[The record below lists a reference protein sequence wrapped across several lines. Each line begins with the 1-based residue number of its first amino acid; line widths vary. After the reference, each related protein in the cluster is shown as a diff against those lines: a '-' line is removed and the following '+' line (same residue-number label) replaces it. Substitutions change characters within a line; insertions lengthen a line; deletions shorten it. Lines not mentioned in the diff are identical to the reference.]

1 MVEILIVNWRKLPM
15 MRLFP
20 IFVPLLFSLAAAAQ
34 SREPMIVDEKASAAY
49 RWLNKA
55 VLESRPLDD
64 MEDLTTWSSFTT
76 SGGAI
81 VDARKVMKTVDSNAT
96 VALISL
102 TKEKVHHGE
111 RSLLMRTPT
120 RLPGVAPAT
129 GRGWGR
135 SGIRRH
141 FDGEDWTKYNRISL
155 WIYPDL
161 PGFYTTALDFRL
173 YNDGQEKL
181 PALFGQEGET
191 SLILRNHQWNHI
203 VWEIGNVARDKI
215 TGFEASYG
223 LSGSAPGEADSIRFY
238 FDDLSLEQVD
248 ADKIEG
254 WDVWKGRIA
263 YSQAGYQTGAPKSAV
278 ASGLD
283 AKIFQ
288 LIDAHTGNVAFSGP
302 VETATTHIG
311 VFQVMDFSG
320 CRTPGLFTLRVGA
333 GTLRGGAVS
342 TQPFP
347 IGADVW
353 EETIRKAL
361 NFFYT
366 ERCGMDVP
374 GVHGA
379 CHRDWTCVHGD
390 KRININGGWHDAG
403 DLSQQAE
410 ATDEITYALF
420 SMAEKL
426 QQRNDNPEL
435 YARVLEEARWGL
447 DWVLKTGFGDGFRNV
462 GSINSR
468 RTDGVM
474 GNDDDITSVARNNPL
489 TNFEAALVEASAYR
503 VFKNSDPRLA
513 NYALQMARS
522 DWQFAMAGLPTLV
535 KPTGLFRG
543 NFDSDNVEDEL
554 PSIAILTA
562 VELYKATGDQQY
574 EDKAVAFAPTITGSQ
589 QRTRPDWDI
598 PLTGFFYT
606 STARDRL
613 LHYCH
618 RGRDEAPTL
627 ALTALCR
634 TFPSHPDWMKWYT
647 SVTLYSEY
655 LKTIST
661 YTGPYAVLPGSVYAD
676 TEYRHVPE
684 SRMESYR
691 QQVLNGIP
699 LGKGHYLRL
708 FPVWMDYRGHFGT
721 ILPQAQALA
730 AAAALRNDPAS
741 ADLAERQLEWIIGR
755 NPFAESTMYGEGLD
769 FVPLYT
775 PSSGDMVGGLP
786 VGIQTRGAKDVPYWP
801 VQSTWT
807 YKEIWGHPV
816 TNWIWLL
823 SAIEGP
829 AVVSGKADSTVRF
842 TEVSS
847 GQETTVSP
855 AQSGGSFL
863 VHLPEG
869 RYRIA
874 SSGVKIEQ
882 DVLPGGD
889 YSFDLRA
896 DSALSFTVRQSVSGR
911 TATVRVVLRGAGRH
925 RIAVRGDGV
934 RFDTIEKTVEL
945 RPGVET
951 VVEFKGRLT
960 PAEPW
965 VALVASDGEWLHGKE
980 VRGE

>member
-1 MVEILIVNWRKLPM
+1 M
-15 MRLFP
+15 
-20 IFVPLLFSLAAAAQ
+20 AADQ
-34 SREPMIVDEKASAAY
+34 KASAAY
-49 RWLNKA
+49 RWLNKP
-55 VLESRPLDD
+55 VLASRLLDD
-64 MEDLTTWSSFTT
+64 MEDLGHWSSYTT

-81 VDARKVMKTVDSNAT
+81 VDARKVMKTVDSNVSVAT
-96 VALISL
+96 IAL
-102 TKEKVHHGE
+102 TTERVYHGE

-141 FDGEDWTKYNRISL
+141 FSGEDWTGYNRISF

-161 PGFYTTALDFRL
+161 PGFYTTALDLQL
-173 YNDGQEKL
+173 YNDGKEKL
-181 PALFGQEGET
+181 PAIFGQEGST
-191 SLILRNHQWNHI
+191 SLILHDHQWNHV
-203 VWEIGNVARDKI
+203 VWEIGNVARDRI
-215 TGFEASYG
+215 TAFEASYG
-223 LSGSAPGEADSIRFY
+223 LSGSAPGEADSIRFF
-238 FDDLSLEQVD
+238 FDDLTLEKVD
-248 ADKIEG
+248 PDKIEG
-254 WDVWKGRIA
+254 WDVWPGRIA
-263 YSQAGYQTGAPKSAV
+263 YSQAGYQTGAEKSAV

-283 AKIFQ
+283 ARTFELVDQ
-288 LIDAHTGNVAFSGP
+288 HTGKVAFSGP
-302 VETATTHIG
+302 VTTATTHIG
-311 VFQVMDFSG
+311 VFQIMDFSAL
-320 CRTPGLFTLRVGA
+320 RTPGMYTLHAGA
-333 GTLRGGAVS
+333 AV
-342 TQPFP
+342 TPAFP
-347 IGADVW
+347 IDIDVW
-353 EETIRKAL
+353 AETIRKAL

-374 GVHGA
+374 GVHGV
-379 CHRDWTCVHGD
+379 CHADWTCVHDG

-420 SMAEKL
+420 SLAEKL
-426 QQRNDNPEL
+426 RERGDHPEL

-447 DWVLKTGFGDGFRNV
+447 NWVLKTSFGDGFRDV

-474 GNDDDITSVARNNPL
+474 GNDDDITAVARNNPM
-489 TNFEAALVEASAYR
+489 TNFEAALAEAIAYR
-503 VFKNSDPRLA
+503 VLKDSDPRLA
-513 NYALQMARS
+513 DYALRMAEA
-522 DWQFAMAGLPTLV
+522 DWKFALAGLPLRV
-535 KPTGLFRG
+535 KPAGLFRG

-554 PSIAILTA
+554 PSIAILAA
-562 VELYKATGDQQY
+562 VELYKATGEQQY
-574 EDKAVAFAPTITGSQ
+574 EDRAAAFAPVIFGSQ
-589 QRTRPDWDI
+589 QRTRPDWDL

-606 STARDRL
+606 DTARDRL

-627 ALTALCR
+627 ALSALCR
-634 TFPSHPDWMKWYT
+634 TFPLHRQWIKWYT

-655 LKTIST
+655 LKTIAR

-676 TEYRHVPE
+676 TEYLHVPE

-730 AAAALRNDPAS
+730 AAGQLRNDPAS
-741 ADLAERQLEWIIGR
+741 TELARHQLEWVIGR
-755 NPFAESTMYGEGLD
+755 NPFCQSMMYGEGHD

-786 VGIQTRGAKDVPYWP
+786 VGIQTRGAADVPYWP
-801 VQSTWT
+801 VQSMWT

-823 SAIEGP
+823 SAIDGP
-829 AVVSGKADSTVRF
+829 AVVRGRADSMVRF
-842 TEVSS
+842 TDLVSRR
-847 GQETTVSP
+847 ETLAMP
-855 AQSGGSFL
+855 DGPGGSFS

-869 RYRIA
+869 RYRIV
-874 SSGVKIEQ
+874 SGGLEQEQ
-882 DVLPGGD
+882 DLLPGGL
-889 YSFDLRA
+889 YTLELRE
-896 DSALSFTVRQSVSGR
+896 DSAVSFTVGQSVSRGMG
-911 TATVRVVLRGAGRH
+911 TVRVAIRGLGRH
-925 RIAVRGDGV
+925 RVGIRGDGIDV
-934 RFDTIEKTVEL
+934 GPATGKTVEL
-945 RPGVET
+945 QPGVET
-951 VVEFKGRLT
+951 VVEFTGRLK

-965 VALVASDGEWLHGKE
+965 VGVVAVDGDWIHGKE

>member
-1 MVEILIVNWRKLPM
+1 MV
-15 MRLFP
+15 
-20 IFVPLLFSLAAAAQ
+20 A
-34 SREPMIVDEKASAAY
+34 DDKASAAY
-49 RWLNKA
+49 RWLHKR
-55 VLESRPLDD
+55 VLASHPLDY
-64 MEDLTTWSSFTT
+64 MEDLTHWSSYTT

-81 VDARKVMKTVDSNAT
+81 VDARKVMKTIDSNGT
-96 VALISL
+96 VALIDLS
-102 TKEKVHHGE
+102 TEKVHQGE

-141 FDGEDWTKYNRISL
+141 FDGEDWTGYNRISF

-161 PGFYTTALDFRL
+161 PGFYTTALDFQL
-173 YNDGQEKL
+173 YNDGKEKL
-181 PALFGQEGET
+181 PALFGQEGGT
-191 SLILRNHQWNHI
+191 SLILRNHQWNHV
-203 VWEIGNVARDKI
+203 VWEISNVARDKI
-215 TGFEASYG
+215 TEFEASYG
-223 LSGSAPGEADSIRFY
+223 LSGSAPGEADSIRFF
-238 FDDLSLEQVD
+238 FDDLTLERVD

-283 AKIFQ
+283 AKTFE
-288 LIDAHTGNVAFSGP
+288 LIDAHSGNVAFSGK
-302 VETATTHIG
+302 VETETTSVG
-311 VFQVMDFSG
+311 SFQAMDFSA
-320 CRTPGLFTLRVGA
+320 CRTPGLYTLRA
-333 GTLRGGAVS
+333 GTAA

-347 IGADVW
+347 IDADIW
-353 EETIRKAL
+353 EETLRKAL

-366 ERCGMDVP
+366 ERCGIDVP
-374 GVHGA
+374 GVHGV
-379 CHRDWTCVHGD
+379 CHRDWTCVHDG

-426 QQRNDNPEL
+426 QQRNDNPDL
-435 YARVLEEARWGL
+435 YARVLEEAKWGL
-447 DWVLKTGFGDGFRNV
+447 DWVLKTSFGDGFRDV

-474 GNDDDITSVARNNPL
+474 GNDDDITVTARNNPL
-489 TNFEAALVEASAYR
+489 TNFEAALVEAIAYR
-503 VFKNSDPRLA
+503 ILRESDPRLA
-513 NYALQMARS
+513 AYALQMARA
-522 DWQFAMAGLPTLV
+522 DWGFAVKGLPALV

-562 VELYKATGDQQY
+562 VELYKATGERQY
-574 EDKAVAFAPTITGSQ
+574 AERATAFAPTITGSQ
-589 QRTRPDWDI
+589 QRTRPHWDI
-598 PLTGFFYT
+598 PLTGFYYT
-606 STARDRL
+606 GTARDRL

-634 TFPSHPDWMKWYT
+634 TFPDHPDWMKWYT

-655 LKTIST
+655 LKKIAT
-661 YTGPYAVLPGSVYAD
+661 YTGPYGVLPGGVYAD
-676 TEYRHVPE
+676 TEYLHVPE

-699 LGKGHYLRL
+699 VGKGHYLRL

-730 AAAALRNDPAS
+730 AAGALRNDPAS
-741 ADLAERQLEWIIGR
+741 TDLAERQLEWIIGR
-755 NPFAESTMYGEGLD
+755 NPFAESTMYGEGQD

-786 VGIQTRGAKDVPYWP
+786 VGIQTRGAKDEPYWP
-801 VQSTWT
+801 IQSTWT

-829 AVVSGKADSTVRF
+829 AVVGGRADSAVQF
-842 TEVSS
+842 TELSC
-847 GQETTVSP
+847 GLKTVATP
-855 AQSGGSFL
+855 GAGGVFS

-869 RYRIA
+869 RYRIT
-874 SSGVKIEQ
+874 SGSVTAEQ
-882 DVLPGGD
+882 ELLPGSD
-889 YSFDLRA
+889 YTFDLRA
-896 DSALSFTVRQSVSGR
+896 DSAMNVAVRQSVTGR
-911 TATVRVVLRGAGRH
+911 TATLQVVLRGKGRH

-934 RFDTIEKTVEL
+934 DFGAADRTVEL
-945 RPGVET
+945 RAGSDT
-951 VVEFKGRLT
+951 IVEFHGRLT
-960 PAEPW
+960 PGEPW
-965 VALVASDGEWLHGKE
+965 VAVVGTDGDWTHGKE
-980 VRGE
+980 AKGE

>member
-1 MVEILIVNWRKLPM
+1 
-15 MRLFP
+15 MRLTILYLLSFVYIGLHAQVRTP
-20 IFVPLLFSLAAAAQ
+20 IIA
-34 SREPMIVDEKASAAY
+34 DEKASAAN
-49 RWLNKA
+49 RWLAKP

-64 MEDLTTWSSFTT
+64 MEDLGHWTSFTT

-81 VDARKVMKTVDSNAT
+81 VDARKVMKTIDSNGT
-96 VALISL
+96 VALIDL
-102 TKEKVHHGE
+102 TTEKLHRGT

-120 RLPGVAPAT
+120 RLPGLAPAT

-181 PALFGQEGET
+181 PAIFGQEGET
-191 SLILRNHQWNHI
+191 SLVLRNHEWNHI
-203 VWEIGNVARDKI
+203 VWEISNVARDKI

-223 LSGSAPGEADSIRFY
+223 LSGSAPGEADSIRFF
-238 FDDLSLEQVD
+238 FDDLTLERVD

-254 WDVWKGRIA
+254 WDVWQGRIA
-263 YSQAGYQTGAPKSAV
+263 YSQTGYQTGAPKSAI

-283 AKIFQ
+283 AKTFQ
-288 LIDAHTGNVAFSGP
+288 LIDTHTGKIAFSGP
-302 VETATTHIG
+302 VETTAVHTG

-320 CRTPGLFTLRVGA
+320 CRTPGMYALRAGA
-333 GTLRGGAVS
+333 IT

-347 IGADVW
+347 IDADIW

-366 ERCGMDVP
+366 ERCGIDVP

-426 QQRNDNPEL
+426 QRRNDNPEL
-435 YARVLEEARWGL
+435 YALVLEEAKWGL
-447 DWVLKTGFGDGFRNV
+447 DWVLKTSFGDGFRDI

-474 GNDDDITSVARNNPL
+474 GNDDDITVTARNNPL
-489 TNFEAALVEASAYR
+489 TNFEAALVEAIACR
-503 VFKNSDPRLA
+503 VLRENDPRLA
-513 NYALQMARS
+513 DYALRMARA

-554 PSIAILTA
+554 PSIAILAA
-562 VELYKATGDQQY
+562 VELYKATGDRQY
-574 EDKAVAFAPTITGSQ
+574 EDKATAFAPTITGSQ
-589 QRTRPDWDI
+589 QRTRPDWDV

-606 STARDRL
+606 DTARQRL

-634 TFPSHPDWMKWYT
+634 TFPEHPDWMKWYA

-655 LKTIST
+655 LKKIAA
-661 YTGPYAVLPGSVYAD
+661 YTGPYGVLPGGVYAD
-676 TEYRHVPE
+676 TEYLHVPE
-684 SRMESYR
+684 SRMTSYR
-691 QQVLNGIP
+691 QQVLTGIP

-730 AAAALRNDPAS
+730 AAGALRNDAPA
-741 ADLAERQLEWIIGR
+741 ADLAAHQLEWIIGR
-755 NPFAESTMYGEGLD
+755 NPFAESTMYGEGRD

-786 VGIQTRGAKDVPYWP
+786 VGIQTRGTKDIPYWP

-829 AVVSGKADSTVRF
+829 ALVNGQADSAVHFIELSSGKETLV
-842 TEVSS
+842 TPPNPS
-847 GQETTVSP
+847 GAFS
-855 AQSGGSFL
+855 

-869 RYRIA
+869 HYKIT
-874 SSGVKIEQ
+874 SSNVSIEQ
-882 DVLPGGD
+882 NLLPGSD
-889 YSFDLRA
+889 YSFDLRK
-896 DSALSFTVRQSVSGR
+896 DSTLNLAVRRSISGGNLMLRVTVQ
-911 TATVRVVLRGAGRH
+911 GAGRH
-925 RIAVRGDGV
+925 RIAVRADGV
-934 RFDTIEKTVEL
+934 DFGAPERTVEL
-945 RPGVET
+945 RTGKET
-951 VVEFKGRLT
+951 VIEFKGRLA
-960 PAEPW
+960 PGEPW
-965 VALVASDGEWLHGKE
+965 IAVLAQDGDWIHGRE
-980 VRGE
+980 IRGE

>member
-1 MVEILIVNWRKLPM
+1 MPLVI
-15 MRLFP
+15 
-20 IFVPLLFSLAAAAQ
+20 LLFLSLAVSAQPRRGDDKAASTQ
-34 SREPMIVDEKASAAY
+34 SREPMIADEKASAAY
-49 RWLNKA
+49 RWLKKP
-55 VLESRPLDD
+55 VLESRLLDD
-64 MEDLTTWSSFTT
+64 MEDLGHWSSFTT

-81 VDARKVMKTVDSNAT
+81 VDARKVMKTVDSNIS
-96 VALISL
+96 VASIEL
-102 TKEKVHHGE
+102 TKDRVYHGE
-111 RSLLMRTPT
+111 QSLLMCTPT
-120 RLPGVAPAT
+120 RLPGVAPST

-141 FDGEDWTKYNRISL
+141 FSGEDWTGYNRISF

-161 PGFYTTALDFRL
+161 PGFYTTALDLQL
-173 YNDGQEKL
+173 YNDGKEKL
-181 PALFGQEGET
+181 PAIFGQEGET
-191 SLILRNHQWNHI
+191 SLILHNHEWNHV

-215 TGFEASYG
+215 TEFEASYG

-238 FDDLSLEQVD
+238 FDDLALEKV
-248 ADKIEG
+248 APDKIEG
-254 WDVWKGRIA
+254 WDVWSGRIA
-263 YSQAGYQTGAPKSAV
+263 YSQAGYQTGGSKNAM

-283 AKIFQ
+283 ARTFELVDQ
-288 LIDAHTGNVAFSGP
+288 HTGKVAFSGP
-302 VETATTHIG
+302 VKTVSTHVG
-311 VFQVMDFSG
+311 VFQIMDFSALP
-320 CRTPGLFTLRVGA
+320 TPGSYTLHA
-333 GTLRGGAVS
+333 GGDVTPA
-342 TQPFP
+342 FP
-347 IGADVW
+347 IDADVW

-361 NFFYT
+361 NFFYA

-374 GVHGA
+374 GIHGV
-379 CHRDWTCVHGD
+379 CHRDWTCVHGG

-426 QQRNDNPEL
+426 RERNDNPEL

-447 DWVLKTGFGDGFRNV
+447 DWVLKTSFGDGFRDV

-474 GNDDDITSVARNNPL
+474 GNDDDITSVARNNPM
-489 TNFEAALVEASAYR
+489 TNFEAALVEAIAYR
-503 VFKNSDPRLA
+503 VLRDSDPRLA
-513 NYALQMARS
+513 DYALRMARA
-522 DWQFAMAGLPTLV
+522 DWKFAVAGLPSLV

-554 PSIAILTA
+554 PSIAILAA
-562 VELYKATGDQQY
+562 VELYKATSERQY
-574 EDKAVAFAPTITGSQ
+574 EDKAVAFAVSITGSQ
-589 QRTRPDWDI
+589 QRIRPDWDT

-627 ALTALCR
+627 ALTELCR
-634 TFPSHPDWMKWYT
+634 AFPGHPDWMKWYT

-655 LKTIST
+655 LKTIAT
-661 YTGPYAVLPGSVYAD
+661 YTEPYSVLPGSVYAD
-676 TEYRHVPE
+676 TEYLHVPE

-730 AAAALRNDPAS
+730 AAGGLRNDAAS
-741 ADLAERQLEWIIGR
+741 AALAEHQLEWVIGR
-755 NPFAESTMYGEGLD
+755 NPFCQSMMYGEGQD

-786 VGIQTRGAKDVPYWP
+786 VGIQTRGAADVPYWP
-801 VQSTWT
+801 VQSMWT
-807 YKEIWGHPV
+807 YKEVWGHPV
-816 TNWIWLL
+816 TSWIWLL

-829 AVVSGKADSTVRF
+829 AVIRGKADSAVRF
-842 TEVSS
+842 TDLVS
-847 GQETTVSP
+847 GRETLVTP
-855 AQSGGSFL
+855 DGPEGSFS
-863 VHLPEG
+863 VHLAEG
-869 RYRIA
+869 RYRI
-874 SSGVKIEQ
+874 SSRGLRQEQ
-882 DVLPGGD
+882 EFLPGGI
-889 YSFDLRA
+889 YTLDLRA
-896 DSALSFTVRQSVSGR
+896 DSAVSISVSKEISR
-911 TATVRVVLRGAGRH
+911 QMVTIKVTMRGKGVH
-925 RIAVRGDGV
+925 RIGV
-934 RFDTIEKTVEL
+934 RADGLNLAEVEKTLDFRQGSEL
-945 RPGVET
+945 
-951 VVEFKGRLT
+951 VVKFYGSRVSSR
-960 PAEPW
+960 EPW
-965 VALVASDGEWLHGKE
+965 VGLVVPDGDWTRGKE

>member
-1 MVEILIVNWRKLPM
+1 M
-15 MRLFP
+15 
-20 IFVPLLFSLAAAAQ
+20 AADDK
-34 SREPMIVDEKASAAY
+34 SSAAY
-49 RWLNKA
+49 RWLHKS
-55 VLESRPLDD
+55 VLASRPLDY
-64 MEDLTTWSSFTT
+64 MEDLAHWNSFTT

-81 VDARKVMKTVDSNAT
+81 VDARKVMKTTDSNGT
-96 VALISL
+96 VALIDLS
-102 TKEKVHHGE
+102 TDKVHQGE

-141 FDGEDWTKYNRISL
+141 FDGEDWTGYNRISL

-173 YNDGQEKL
+173 YNDGKEKL

-191 SLILRNHQWNHI
+191 SLILRNHEWNHV

-238 FDDLSLEQVD
+238 FDELTLERVD

-254 WDVWKGRIA
+254 WDVWKDRIA

-283 AKIFQ
+283 AKTFE
-288 LIDAHTGNVAFSGP
+288 LIDAHTGSVAFTGN
-302 VETATTHIG
+302 VETKTTSIG
-311 VFQVMDFSG
+311 DFQAMDFSG
-320 CRTPGLFTLRVGA
+320 CRTPGLYTLRVGSA
-333 GTLRGGAVS
+333 T

-347 IGADVW
+347 IDADVW
-353 EETIRKAL
+353 EETLRKAL

-366 ERCGMDVP
+366 ERCGMNVP
-374 GVHGA
+374 GVHGV
-379 CHRDWTCVHGD
+379 CHRDWTCVHEG

-420 SMAEKL
+420 TMAEKL

-435 YARVLEEARWGL
+435 YARVLEEAKWGL
-447 DWVLKTGFGDGFRNV
+447 DWVLKTSFGDGFRDV

-474 GNDDDITSVARNNPL
+474 GNDDDITVKASNNPL
-489 TNFEAALVEASAYR
+489 TNFEAALVEAIAYR
-503 VFKNSDPRLA
+503 VLRTSDPRLA
-513 NYALQMARS
+513 DYALRMARA
-522 DWQFAMAGLPTLV
+522 DWQFAIAGLPMLV
-535 KPTGLFRG
+535 KPTGIFRG
-543 NFDSDNVEDEL
+543 NFDSDGVEDEL
-554 PSIAILTA
+554 PSIAILAA
-562 VELYKATGDQQY
+562 VELYKATGERQY

-598 PLTGFFYT
+598 PLTGFYYT

-634 TFPSHPDWMKWYT
+634 TFPDHPDWMKWYT
-647 SVTLYSEY
+647 SVSLYSEY
-655 LKTIST
+655 LKKIAG
-661 YTGPYAVLPGSVYAD
+661 YTGPYGVLPGGVYAD
-676 TEYRHVPE
+676 SEYLHVPE
-684 SRMESYR
+684 SRMDSYR
-691 QQVLNGIP
+691 LQVLNGIP
-699 LGKGHYLRL
+699 LGKGHYLRR

-730 AAAALRNDPAS
+730 AAGALRNDPAS
-741 ADLAERQLEWIIGR
+741 ADLAERQLEWIIGK
-755 NPFAESTMYGEGLD
+755 NPFAESTMYGEGRD

-786 VGIQTRGAKDVPYWP
+786 VGIQTRGVKDEPYWP

-823 SAIEGP
+823 SAIGGP
-829 AVVSGKADSTVRF
+829 AVAGGRADSAVHF
-842 TEVSS
+842 TELSS
-847 GQETTVSP
+847 GRETVVKLGATGVFS
-855 AQSGGSFL
+855 

-869 RYRIA
+869 RYRI
-874 SSGVKIEQ
+874 SSGNVTAEREL
-882 DVLPGGD
+882 LPGSD
-889 YSFDLRA
+889 YTLDLRQ
-896 DSALSFTVRQSVSGR
+896 DSALSFTVRQSFSGR
-911 TATVRVVLRGAGRH
+911 TVTLRLALWGKGHH

-934 RFDTIEKTVEL
+934 DFGTAEKTVEL
-945 RPGVET
+945 ET
-951 VVEFKGRLT
+951 GKEMVVEFKGRLT
-960 PAEPW
+960 PGEPW
-965 VALVASDGEWLHGKE
+965 VALVTPDGDWVNGKE

>member
-1 MVEILIVNWRKLPM
+1 MRIAILLLLS
-15 MRLFP
+15 LFNMG
-20 IFVPLLFSLAAAAQ
+20 VKAQ
-34 SREPMIVDEKASAAY
+34 VREPLVADEKASAAY
-49 RWLNKA
+49 RWLNKP

-64 MEDLTTWSSFTT
+64 MEDLGHWSSFTT

-81 VDARKVMKTVDSNAT
+81 VDARKVMKIVDSNGT
-96 VALISL
+96 VAQIDLA
-102 TKEKVHHGE
+102 TEKVHHGQ

-141 FDGEDWTKYNRISL
+141 FDGEDWTTYNRISL

-191 SLILRNHQWNHI
+191 SLILRNHEWNHI

-223 LSGSAPGEADSIRFY
+223 LSGSAPGEADSIRFF
-238 FDDLSLEQVD
+238 FDDLSLERVD
-248 ADKIEG
+248 ADKIDG

-278 ASGLD
+278 ASGLE
-283 AKIFQ
+283 AKTFQ
-288 LIDAHTGNVAFSGP
+288 LVDEHTGKVAYSGA
-302 VETATTHIG
+302 VETVTTPTG
-311 VFQVMDFSG
+311 VFQVMDFSP
-320 CRTPGLFTLRVGA
+320 CRTPGWY
-333 GTLRGGAVS
+333 TLRGGAAL
-342 TQPFP
+342 TRPFP
-347 IGADVW
+347 IDADVW
-353 EETIRKAL
+353 EETVRKAL

-366 ERCGMDVP
+366 ERCGVDVP

-379 CHRDWTCVHGD
+379 CHRDWTCMHGD

-447 DWVLKTGFGDGFRNV
+447 DWVLKTSFGDGFRNV

-489 TNFEAALVEASAYR
+489 TNFEAALVEAIAYR
-503 VFKNSDPRLA
+503 VLKDSDPRLA
-513 NYALQMARS
+513 NYALEMARA
-522 DWQFAMAGLPTLV
+522 DWRFAVAGLPTLV
-535 KPTGLFRG
+535 KPAGLFRG

-562 VELYKATGDQQY
+562 VELYKATGERQY
-574 EDKAVAFAPTITGSQ
+574 EDRAVAFAPTITGSQ

-606 STARDRL
+606 GTARDRL

-634 TFPSHPDWMKWYT
+634 TFPDHPDWMKWYT

-655 LKTIST
+655 LKKISA
-661 YTGPYAVLPGSVYAD
+661 YTGPYGVLPGGVYAD
-676 TEYRHVPE
+676 TEYLHVPE

-691 QQVLNGIP
+691 QQVLNGVP

-755 NPFAESTMYGEGLD
+755 NPFAESTMYGEGQD

-786 VGIQTRGAKDVPYWP
+786 VGIQTRGVKDVPYWP

-829 AVVSGKADSTVRF
+829 AAVSGKADSTVLF
-842 TEVSS
+842 TEVVS
-847 GQETTVSP
+847 GRKTAVMP
-855 AQSGGSFL
+855 AGPRGTFSA
-863 VHLPEG
+863 HLPEG
-869 RYRIA
+869 RYRIT
-874 SSGVKIEQ
+874 SGSVQAEQ
-882 DVLPGGD
+882 DLLPGGD
-889 YSFDLRA
+889 YSFDLRV

-911 TATVRVVLRGAGRH
+911 MATVWVTLRGVGRH
-925 RIAVRGDGV
+925 RVAVRADGV
-934 RFDTIEKTVEL
+934 AFDAAEKTVEL
-945 RPGVET
+945 RPGTAME
-951 VVEFKGRLT
+951 VVFKGRLT
-960 PAEPW
+960 PSEPW
-965 VALVASDGEWLHGKE
+965 VALVAPDGDWKHGKE